1 METARVD
8 ICYRPLRIGWAIRAG
23 DIDAFRSAARLSFA
37 LWGGRFNPI
46 IVVDHQEQAKSLV
59 DVFRVD
65 LILPVGDSE
74 TVQSFP
80 KRFPYL
86 EKPFFHDSV
95 FVGDA
100 EGGARSQI
108 LDIHNALV
116 HLQGKR
122 EWEMIKEQG
131 LRHYKWAPDDPLADV
146 FLTQFGAYPSPDE
159 ILVDYRSLLRE
170 AAESTEIEIDVAAQ
184 LPPDLF
190 EYPSASFLSRCALKR
205 HYSVPTGWDS
215 PGFYSGDASNLDD
228 LVCYWNLKAAD
239 IPLLFVD
246 PKHFD
251 RYGQTV
257 LAWEQVM
264 RGMVSNRRDEFERG
278 VAVWVRGGSLDEDPA
293 KAMAEAMKPFGGSV
307 SKVCPIREGAW
318 NGLNVRPPMM
328 YLGQVSTLGVIDTE
342 SGTPNI
348 SFALDD
354 KPFCGDSWF
363 HTQGLVASLSFIGGL
378 TGDEQHALVPPFI
391 PELNE
396 FYGRTMHSEYNKVR
410 SESERI
416 GVIIDA
422 CDTTSSLY
430 ALHVADLFERTF
442 DLGGFAAK
450 LSAGGLIA
458 RQLIAQLGGV
468 DGARAFKIP
477 GVRRL
482 LKTHGPRAAFTKKSA
497 LELIG
502 GKDPENPDAKFK
514 DHERLFIEPRP
525 HSSKLEP
532 AAVFTYLVEKGLFR
546 IGAELMCPH
555 CRMKSWTALD
565 ALRQRVLCELCGREF
580 DATRQL
586 VNGEYHYR
594 RSGVLGAEKNAQG
607 AVPVV
612 LTLQQFKTNMG
623 GVLRA
628 GMYSPSLDLDPKEAI
643 GLPKCEIDFV
653 WLIPQ
658 PYPRKTIVIIG
669 ECRDRGG
676 KGENEKHKGTID
688 TNDIEHLR
696 RVADSLPRKRFETF
710 IVLAKLCPFTV
721 EEIALAK
728 TLNEQYWS
736 RTILLTARELEP
748 YHFYD
753 RTKLEFKNI
762 KEYASTPQE
771 LAIATAQMYFD

>member
-1 METARVD
+1 LETARVD

-100 EGGARSQI
+100 EGGTRSQI

-184 LPPDLF
+184 FPPDLF
-190 EYPSASFLSRCALKR
+190 EYPSASFLSRCGLKR
-205 HYSVPTGWDS
+205 HCSVPTGWDS

-293 KAMAEAMKPFGGSV
+293 KAMAEAMKPF
-307 SKVCPIREGAW
+307 
-318 NGLNVRPPMM
+318 M
-328 YLGQVSTLGVIDTE
+328 TL
-342 SGTPNI
+342 
-348 SFALDD
+348 
-354 KPFCGDSWF
+354 
-363 HTQGLVASLSFIGGL
+363 
-378 TGDEQHALVPPFI
+378 
-391 PELNE
+391 
-396 FYGRTMHSEYNKVR
+396 
-410 SESERI
+410 
-416 GVIIDA
+416 
-422 CDTTSSLY
+422 
-430 ALHVADLFERTF
+430 
-442 DLGGFAAK
+442 
-450 LSAGGLIA
+450 
-458 RQLIAQLGGV
+458 
-468 DGARAFKIP
+468 
-477 GVRRL
+477 
-482 LKTHGPRAAFTKKSA
+482 
-497 LELIG
+497 
-502 GKDPENPDAKFK
+502 
-514 DHERLFIEPRP
+514 
-525 HSSKLEP
+525 
-532 AAVFTYLVEKGLFR
+532 
-546 IGAELMCPH
+546 
-555 CRMKSWTALD
+555 
-565 ALRQRVLCELCGREF
+565 
-580 DATRQL
+580 
-586 VNGEYHYR
+586 
-594 RSGVLGAEKNAQG
+594 
-607 AVPVV
+607 
-612 LTLQQFKTNMG
+612 
-623 GVLRA
+623 
-628 GMYSPSLDLDPKEAI
+628 
-643 GLPKCEIDFV
+643 
-653 WLIPQ
+653 
-658 PYPRKTIVIIG
+658 
-669 ECRDRGG
+669 
-676 KGENEKHKGTID
+676 
-688 TNDIEHLR
+688 
-696 RVADSLPRKRFETF
+696 
-710 IVLAKLCPFTV
+710 
-721 EEIALAK
+721 
-728 TLNEQYWS
+728 
-736 RTILLTARELEP
+736 
-748 YHFYD
+748 
-753 RTKLEFKNI
+753 
-762 KEYASTPQE
+762 
-771 LAIATAQMYFD
+771 